1 MVHTVGLHVQAK
13 AMVKFCAGF
22 SQAFSE
28 LKRKSTAAD
37 MRFNRTQGLASFT
50 RESPY
55 KCLLIRC
62 HYYGRGGSV
71 GRGRG
76 VGVERGAGVDVA
88 VGVAV
93 AVAVG
98 VADAAAVAVAV
109 AVAVGV
115 GVGLPQP
122 VGM

>member
-1 MVHTVGLHVQAK
+1 MVHTVSLHVQAK

-28 LKRKSTAAD
+28 LKRKSTDGRHAFQSHA
-37 MRFNRTQGLASFT
+37 GT
-50 RESPY
+50 RELHSRVPVQG
-55 KCLLIRC
+55 LLIRC